1 MARRSNKSIAEI
13 LTPPTNV
20 SSLDENYYN
29 DKHLASLDMKIA
41 LATEGFTT
49 YKFCELI
56 LKDRNRLSKEN
67 ALTICEYIIA
77 MKREINPR
85 LAYKRYD
92 IQILYELSKA
102 VGIEKKFIDMTRD
115 DVLCYLDKCRKL
127 ENDPMHKWIGT
138 YNKAYDN
145 IQIF

>member
-13 LTPPTNV
+13 LSSPTNV
-20 SSLDENYYN
+20 PSLDENYN
-29 DKHLASLDMKIA
+29 DKHLALLDTKIA

-67 ALTICEYIIA
+67 ALTVCEYIIA

-85 LAYKRYD
+85 LTYKRWN
-92 IQILYELSKA
+92 LYELSKA
-102 VGIEKKFIDMTRD
+102 VGIGRKFIDMTRD
-115 DVLCYLDKCRKL
+115 DVLC
-127 ENDPMHKWIGT
+127 
-138 YNKAYDN
+138 
-145 IQIF
+145 